1 MGESPAFVDLHSH
14 TSASFDS
21 LASPQAVVRAA
32 AARGLT
38 HLAVTDHDRIDGA
51 LRARDAA
58 PEGLTVL
65 VGEEIRTA
73 EGDLIAVF
81 LERSVPPGLSVAET
95 IAAVREQGGLVG
107 VPHPFD
113 RLRGSLAGGR
123 TTNDW
128 MVAIAGLVDWI
139 EVYNARAI
147 GRANERAAGFAR
159 EHGLPGVAVSD
170 SHSTLEVA
178 VACTRLLGDPA
189 TPAGLLAA
197 LSGDPSGAF
206 AAASAGGS
214 GALSAATGPEL
225 ITGRAS
231 YAVRLLGPVAK
242 AVQWAR
248 GNRRIRPTPGMG
260 PIAGSAER

>member
-58 PEGLTVL
+58 PDGLTVL

-73 EGDLIAVF
+73 DGDLIAVF
-81 LERSVPPGLSVAET
+81 LERPVPPGLPVADT

-113 RLRGSLAGGR
+113 RLRGSLAGGGG
-123 TTNDW
+123 TTAEW
-128 MVAIAGLVDWI
+128 IVSAAGLVDWI
-139 EVYNARAI
+139 
-147 GRANERAAGFAR
+147 
-159 EHGLPGVAVSD
+159 
-170 SHSTLEVA
+170 
-178 VACTRLLGDPA
+178 
-189 TPAGLLAA
+189 
-197 LSGDPSGAF
+197 
-206 AAASAGGS
+206 
-214 GALSAATGPEL
+214 
-225 ITGRAS
+225 
-231 YAVRLLGPVAK
+231 
-242 AVQWAR
+242 
-248 GNRRIRPTPGMG
+248 
-260 PIAGSAER
+260 

>member
-1 MGESPAFVDLHSH
+1 MGESFAFIDLHCH

-73 EGDLIAVF
+73 AGDLIAVF
-81 LERSVPPGLSVAET
+81 LERAIPPGLSVADT

-113 RLRGSLAGGR
+113 RLRGSLAGSAGAAA
-123 TTNDW
+123 DW
-128 MVAIAGLVDWI
+128 MVATAGFIDWI

-147 GRANERAAGFAR
+147 GRANERAATFAH

-178 VACTRLLGDPA
+178 VACTRLSGDPA
-189 TPAGLLAA
+189 SPTGLIAA
-197 LSGDPSGAF
+197 LSG
-206 AAASAGGS
+206 AASGR
-214 GALSAATGPEL
+214 LSGPEL

-231 YAVRLLGPVAK
+231 YAVRLLTPIAK

-248 GNRRIRPTPGMG
+248 GNRRIRPDTPGMG
-260 PIAGSAER
+260 PVAWSAE